1 MVKTNMLFIVSDNDM
16 PGRYEQT
23 MLTLAT
29 LKTFGH
35 DMENKV
41 ELKVMHGGHVE
52 YVGKQDENGIS
63 VYGQMLVPFI
73 QKKVSETK

>member
-1 MVKTNMLFIVSDNDM
+1 M

-23 MLTLAT
+23 MLVLSM

-35 DMENKV
+35 DMENSV

-52 YVGKQDENGIS
+52 YVNKQDENGES
-63 VYGQMLVPFI
+63 VYGQMIVPFI
-73 QKKVSETK
+73 KKKIQ

>member
-1 MVKTNMLFIVSDNDM
+1 MLV
-16 PGRYEQT
+16 
-23 MLTLAT
+23 LAM

-35 DMENKV
+35 DMENNI

-52 YVGKQDENGIS
+52 YVEKQDEKGES

-73 QKKVSETK
+73 KKHI